1 MEESEKFYVEQRI
14 KLNTEI
20 LRVLHLTLLATLG
33 GTLTLILTRTE
44 EKRYVLVFFG
54 ISISIICA
62 ISITIV
68 LLNSERLIEK
78 LKKK

>member
-1 MEESEKFYVEQRI
+1 MEEREKFYVEQRI

-54 ISISIICA
+54 ISIICA
-62 ISITIV
+62 ISIIIV
-68 LLNSERLIEK
+68 LLNSEKLIEK